1 MDTVNGLCENVTSG
15 VVVEV
20 FYAKAGQSNKTL
32 IYMLVG
38 AKIT

>member
-1 MDTVNGLCENVTSG
+1 VNGLCENITSG
-15 VVVEV
+15 VTVDV
-20 FYAKAGQSNKTL
+20 FYAKAGQSHKTL